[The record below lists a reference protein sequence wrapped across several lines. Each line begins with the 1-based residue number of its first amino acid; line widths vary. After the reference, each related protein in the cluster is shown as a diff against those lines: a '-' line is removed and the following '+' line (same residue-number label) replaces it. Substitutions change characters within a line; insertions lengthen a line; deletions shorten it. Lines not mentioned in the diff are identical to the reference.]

1 MLRALLL
8 IYPFLAVYVTVCAVV
23 SIPLMWVTQD
33 IRLIYWLSRK
43 GIQVSLWLG
52 GVSVRLE
59 HPEYAR
65 QHPTCVFVSNHVSNL
80 DPPILFMVLPRLAA
94 VLKQGLRGIPLLGY
108 VMALGSFIY
117 VDRADRDSRRKTLAA
132 CVATLRKGI
141 SLLIFPEGTRS
152 RDESLLPFRPG
163 PFSIA
168 IEAQMPI
175 VPVTVHG
182 SRELM
187 PKGAGGLRPGTVT
200 VTLHPPV
207 ETQGM
212 SAQDRTEL
220 MRKVRE
226 TMENALESEMK

>member
-33 IRLIYWLSRK
+33 IRLIYWLSRT

-59 HPEYAR
+59 PPEYAR

-80 DPPILFMVLPRLAA
+80 DPPVLFMVLPRLAA
-94 VLKQGLRGIPLLGY
+94 VLKQGLRRIPLLGY

-117 VDRADRDSRRKTLAA
+117 VDRTDRDSRRKTLAA
-132 CVATLRKGI
+132 CVVTLHKGI

-152 RDESLLPFRPG
+152 HDESLLPFRPG

-187 PKGAGGLRPGTVT
+187 PKGAGGSRPGTVT